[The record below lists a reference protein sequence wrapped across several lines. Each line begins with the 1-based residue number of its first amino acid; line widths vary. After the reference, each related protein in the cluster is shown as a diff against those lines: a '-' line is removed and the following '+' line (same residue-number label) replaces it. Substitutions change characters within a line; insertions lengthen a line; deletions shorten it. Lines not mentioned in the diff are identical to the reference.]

1 MAETKNTTV
10 EDLLT
15 PPVTEDVAAVE
26 AATTEPDKKET
37 TKTTEKKT
45 GGRKKSE
52 ASKTEGI
59 QVEEF
64 KAPDKNSDAPA
75 EDNKIVAESEEPA
88 EVKEATTTDS
98 KHPPDV
104 AAGTRIEIPTLI
116 RLYTTAFVSTYTK
129 TVGGKLYIYA
139 DNVVNGRIRLTD
151 SADKVGKPGGCI
163 GWAEVNS
170 IVRYIK

>member
-26 AATTEPDKKET
+26 TATTEPEKKET
-37 TKTTEKKT
+37 AKTTEKKT

-52 ASKTEGI
+52 ASKTEDA

-64 KAPDKNSDAPA
+64 KAPA
-75 EDNKIVAESEEPA
+75 EDNEAVAESKEPA
-88 EVKEATTTDS
+88 EVKESTTTDS
-98 KHPPDV
+98 KHPPDIAV
-104 AAGTRIEIPTLI
+104 GTRIEIPTLI

-139 DNVVNGRIRLTD
+139 DNVVKERIRLTD

>member
-1 MAETKNTTV
+1 MAETKKTTV

-15 PPVTEDVAAVE
+15 PPVIEDVEAVGASTIE
-26 AATTEPDKKET
+26 SDKKET

-52 ASKTEGI
+52 AAKAEDV

-64 KAPDKNSDAPA
+64 KAPDDNSDAPA
-75 EDNKIVAESEEPA
+75 ADNEAVAESEAPA
-88 EVKEATTTDS
+88 EVKENITTDS

-139 DNVVNGRIRLTD
+139 DNVVKGRIRVTD
-151 SADKVGKPGGCI
+151 SADKVGKAGGCI

>member
-15 PPVTEDVAAVE
+15 TPVTEDVTAVE

-52 ASKTEGI
+52 ASKTEDI

-64 KAPDKNSDAPA
+64 KAPDAPA
-75 EDNKIVAESEEPA
+75 ENNEAVAESEEPA
-88 EVKEATTTDS
+88 EVKEAATADS
-98 KHPPDV
+98 KHPPDI

-139 DNVVNGRIRLTD
+139 DNVVKGRIRITD
-151 SADKVGKPGGCI
+151 SADKIGKPGGCI
-163 GWAEVNS
+163 GWAEVTS
-170 IVRYIK
+170 IVSYIK

>member
-15 PPVTEDVAAVE
+15 PPVTEDVEAVE
-26 AATTEPDKKET
+26 SATTESDKKET

-45 GGRKKSE
+45 SGRKKFE
-52 ASKTEGI
+52 ASKAEDV
-59 QVEEF
+59 QVEES
-64 KAPDKNSDAPA
+64 KAPDEHFDAPA
-75 EDNKIVAESEEPA
+75 ANNEAVVA
-88 EVKEATTTDS
+88 EVKGNTTIDS
-98 KHPPDV
+98 KHPPDI

-116 RLYTTAFVSTYTK
+116 RLYTTAYVSTHMQTI
-129 TVGGKLYIYA
+129 GGKLYIYA
-139 DNVVNGRIRLTD
+139 DNIVKGRIRLTD